1 MRKLIEFQILD
12 TNAVH
17 YGLDISDLMDN
28 AGRGIADYI
37 LSNFDLEH
45 SISVVC
51 GTGNNGGDG
60 YVASNIL
67 IKEGYDVRIFSVLRP
82 DAGILKKKYELV
94 LDNTR
99 SIEELFDLKDKT
111 DIVID
116 CLLGSGIKGNPRPP
130 YDKCINFINDFDNII
145 SVDVPSGFGTNN
157 SVIPDVTITFH
168 DYKMG
173 MNEDNSGI
181 IVLHDVGFPKDIDE
195 KTGPGE
201 LLLYP
206 DFDPE
211 KHKGQNGK
219 VAIIGGGPYSGA
231 PALSALGSYRAGT
244 DLVHVFVPESSFE
257 QVSTF
262 APELLVHKLSGEIV
276 SKMNIDLL
284 FEQEFDSIVIGPGM
298 GKDPTSLEAVQT
310 VIDNCD
316 NIVIDADGISKYDFQ
331 NKNVILTPHKGELS
345 RLGLRSNQT
354 DLFEFS
360 SKNNVTILLKGK
372 TDVITDGHFVKK
384 NSTGHPRMAV
394 GGSGDVL
401 AGVCG
406 GLMAKG
412 LTPFESSRLAAY
424 SMGLAGEHCYNNVG
438 PGFLPTDLAVSL
450 SMVLKRS

>member
-45 SISVVC
+45 SISIVC

-67 IKEGYDVRIFSVLRP
+67 IKEGYDVRIFSVSRP

-206 DFDPE
+206 GFDPE

>member
-67 IKEGYDVRIFSVLRP
+67 IKEGYDVRIFSVSRP

-94 LDNTR
+94 LDKTR
-99 SIEELFDLKDKT
+99 SIEELLDLKDKS

-145 SVDVPSGFGTNN
+145 SVDVPSGLGTNN

-181 IVLHDVGFPKDIDE
+181 IVLHDVGFPEDLDE

-231 PALSALGSYRAGT
+231 PALSALGSFRAGT
-244 DLVHVFVPESSFE
+244 DLVHVFVRESSFE
-257 QVSTF
+257 QVSIF

-360 SKNNVTILLKGK
+360 SRNNVTILLKGK

>member
-1 MRKLIEFQILD
+1 MR
-12 TNAVH
+12 
-17 YGLDISDLMDN
+17 Y
-28 AGRGIADYI
+28 
-37 LSNFDLEH
+37 
-45 SISVVC
+45 
-51 GTGNNGGDG
+51 
-60 YVASNIL
+60 IL
-67 IKEGYDVRIFSVLRP
+67 IKEGYDVRIFSVSRP

-130 YDKCINFINDFDNII
+130 YDKCINFINDFENII
-145 SVDVPSGFGTNN
+145 SVDIPSGLGTNT

-181 IVLHDVGFPKDIDE
+181 IVLHDVGFPKVIDE

-219 VAIIGGGPYSGA
+219 VAIVGGGPYSGA

-276 SKMNIDLL
+276 SKMNIDLF

-438 PGFLPTDLAVSL
+438 PGFLPTDLAASI
-450 SMVLKRS
+450 SMILKRS

>member
-45 SISVVC
+45 SISIVC

-67 IKEGYDVRIFSVLRP
+67 IKEGYDVRIFSVSRP

-130 YDKCINFINDFDNII
+130 YDKCINFINDFENII
-145 SVDVPSGFGTNN
+145 SVDIPSGLGTNN

-244 DLVHVFVPESSFE
+244 DLLHVFVPESSFE

-262 APELLVHKLSGEIV
+262 APELLVHKLSGNII

-284 FEQEFDSIVIGPGM
+284 FEQEFDSIVIDPGM

-424 SMGLAGEHCYNNVG
+424 SMGLAGEHCNNNVG
-438 PGFLPTDLAVSL
+438 PGFLPTDLAASI
-450 SMVLKRS
+450 SMILKRS

>member
-67 IKEGYDVRIFSVLRP
+67 IKEGYDVRIFSVSRP

-130 YDKCINFINDFDNII
+130 YDKCINFINDFENII
-145 SVDVPSGFGTNN
+145 SVDIPSGLGTNN

-206 DFDPE
+206 DFNPE

-345 RLGLRSNQT
+345 RLGLRSNQA

-372 TDVITDGHFVKK
+372 TDVITDGHFLKK
-384 NSTGHPRMAV
+384 NSTGHPRMTV

-438 PGFLPTDLAVSL
+438 PGFLPTDLAASI
-450 SMVLKRS
+450 SMILKRS

>member
-1 MRKLIEFQILD
+1 
-12 TNAVH
+12 
-17 YGLDISDLMDN
+17 MDN

-67 IKEGYDVRIFSVLRP
+67 IKEGYDVRIFSVSRP

-310 VIDNCD
+310 VIDNYD

-424 SMGLAGEHCYNNVG
+424 SIGLAGEHCYNNVG

>member
-67 IKEGYDVRIFSVLRP
+67 IKEGYDVRIFSVSRP

-94 LDNTR
+94 LDKTR
-99 SIEELFDLKDKT
+99 SIEELLDLKDKT

-276 SKMNIDLL
+276 SKMNIDLF

>member
-67 IKEGYDVRIFSVLRP
+67 IKEGYDVRIFSVSRP

-94 LDNTR
+94 LDKTR
-99 SIEELFDLKDKT
+99 SIEELLDLKDKS

-130 YDKCINFINDFDNII
+130 YDKCINFINDFENII
-145 SVDVPSGFGTNN
+145 SVDIPSGLGTNN
-157 SVIPDVTITFH
+157 YVIPDVTITFH

-316 NIVIDADGISKYDFQ
+316 NIVIDADAISKYDFQ
-331 NKNVILTPHKGELS
+331 NKNIILTPHKGELS
-345 RLGLRSNQT
+345 RLGLKFNQK

-360 SKNNVTILLKGK
+360 SKNDVTILLKGK
-372 TDVITDGHFVKK
+372 TDVITDGHLVKK

-394 GGSGDVL
+394 GGSGDIL
-401 AGVCG
+401 AGVCAA
-406 GLMAKG
+406 LMAKG

-424 SMGLAGEHCYNNVG
+424 CIGVAGEECYNNIG
-438 PGFLPTDLAVSL
+438 PGFLPTDLASSI
-450 SMVLKRS
+450 SMILKKS

>member
-37 LSNFDLEH
+37 LSNFDLEY

-67 IKEGYDVRIFSVLRP
+67 IKEGYDVRIFSVSRP

-145 SVDVPSGFGTNN
+145 SVDVPSGLGTNN
-157 SVIPDVTITFH
+157 YVIPDVTITFH

-206 DFDPE
+206 DFNPE

-219 VAIIGGGPYSGA
+219 VAIVGGGPYSGA
-231 PALSALGSYRAGT
+231 PALSALGSYRTGT

-257 QVSTF
+257 QVSIF

-372 TDVITDGHFVKK
+372 TDVITDGHLVKK
-384 NSTGHPRMAV
+384 NSTGHPRLAV

>member
-67 IKEGYDVRIFSVLRP
+67 IKEGYDVRIFSVSRP

-298 GKDPTSLEAVQT
+298 GKDSTSLEAVQT
-310 VIDNCD
+310 VIDNCN

-345 RLGLRSNQT
+345 RLGLRSNQA